1 MRILMNAPH
10 VWGGGIETHMTHLS
24 LALRLAGAE
33 VVLVVHPKFG
43 IQTGNRDCLAL
54 AGIQIVDLPTRPY
67 NPRLRVLVQRM
78 FVLWRFWGQEFDCVL
93 GQGWGGSHLW
103 LRSRLRAGGKFIW
116 HDHLE
121 GGGPFGPDDSSFKSP
136 SYSPYPFLVRRVI
149 QKADAVIIGSQRGK
163 DRLQRLHDHKQ
174 NVCVLAPL
182 QALTPPLAQDRPL
195 PRPCRFAVI
204 GRLGLQKGISPL
216 LALWKRLDLPD
227 VELHLYG
234 DDPDGEYQTEARRL
248 DVTNL
253 YMHGQYRTSELPK
266 IMDASDI
273 GLVCSLVEGYPL
285 TSLEFMAY
293 GVPFVM
299 TAVGAAE
306 EMAKG
311 NPDMV
316 VAELSDG
323 GVAEAIHRILDRGR
337 KGQLSRKR
345 LQNHYLENFAHDKL
359 AEAYIDLIIGSK
371 ERSIT
376 GTRNASRMQW
386 TLDSS
391 GSEL

>member
-1 MRILMNAPH
+1 
-10 VWGGGIETHMTHLS
+10 MTHLS
-24 LALRLAGAE
+24 LALRRAGAE

-43 IQTGNRDCLAL
+43 IQTGNRDSLAL
-54 AGIQIVDLPTRPY
+54 AGIRMVDLPIWPN
-67 NPRLRVLVQRM
+67 NPRLRVIVQRI
-78 FVLWRFWGQEFDCVL
+78 FVLRKFRGQEFDCVL

-103 LRSRLRAGGKFIW
+103 LRSHLRAGGKFIW

-163 DRLQRLHDHKQ
+163 DRLQQLHDHKQ

-182 QALTPPLAQDRPL
+182 QALTPRLARDRPL
-195 PRPCRFAVI
+195 HHPCRFAVI
-204 GRLGLQKGISPL
+204 GRLGQQKGISPL

-234 DDPDGEYQTEARRL
+234 DDPDDKYQAEARRL
-248 DVTNL
+248 GVTNL
-253 YMHGQYRTSELPK
+253 YMHGLYSTSELPK
-266 IMDASDI
+266 IMKATDI
-273 GLVCSLVEGYPL
+273 GLVCSLIEGYPL

-316 VAELSDG
+316 VAELSDA
-323 GVAEAIHRILDRGR
+323 GVAEAIRLILERGR
-337 KGQLSRKR
+337 NGQLSQKR
-345 LQNHYLENFAHDKL
+345 LQDHYFQNFAHEKL

-371 ERSIT
+371 HRPITEIRS
-376 GTRNASRMQW
+376 ASRMQW
-386 TLDSS
+386 AADSI
-391 GSEL
+391 GS